1 MVSVT
6 PIPSS
11 SASADSRRL
20 VRLYYAFQFFFSLLL
35 WVPIFVA
42 YQQRLGLDDTQ
53 IFGIQSIY
61 YIAFC
66 VLEIPTGM
74 MADVIG
80 RRRSIR
86 YGALILIVANLVV
99 VGIPEAVP
107 AYAGFVA
114 HWLLIALSRSLI
126 SGASSAYL
134 YDALAQ
140 RGDVEIYK
148 QAEGNAR
155 AYALVGKIAVWSVVG
170 FLMQWHLTLPY
181 WLTALSAVGAFAVA
195 LVLPADSFNAP
206 LTLRETLMGPVRL
219 LPQAFKAMR
228 SSPLLA
234 LLMLQGVGLFV
245 LVRLCQVNL
254 FQPILGAKGFG
265 VEAFGV
271 VLAATSIFEA
281 IGSARPAW
289 MRRWMSDFN
298 AVTALTI
305 LMAATL
311 SVMAVGDKWVA
322 VLGLAAFSF
331 IAGISFPIQR
341 QVLNDAIPHPSLR
354 ATLLSVESIVD
365 RSVCA
370 WAALRLGEFL
380 ARGALNPFLHL
391 SAIVAVVF
399 TGVIALV
406 VPAVRARSAQRA
418 AAI

>member
-1 MVSVT
+1 MVSVA
-6 PIPSS
+6 PIPAESV
-11 SASADSRRL
+11 SADSRR
-20 VRLYYAFQFFFSLLL
+20 VIRLYYAFQFCFSLLL

-42 YQQRLGLDDTQ
+42 YQHQVGLDDTQ
-53 IFGIQSIY
+53 VFGIQSIY

-86 YGALILIVANLVV
+86 FGAFVLIAANLVI

-107 AYAGFVA
+107 AYAGFLL

-134 YDALAQ
+134 YDALAA
-140 RGDVEIYK
+140 RGNAELYK

-155 AYALVGKIAVWSVVG
+155 AYALIGKIAGWSVIG
-170 FLMQWHLTLPY
+170 FLMQLHFTLPY
-181 WLTALSAVGAFAVA
+181 WLTALSAVFAFAVA
-195 LVLPADSFNAP
+195 MILPADALDKP
-206 LTLRETLMGPVRL
+206 LTLRATLMGPVEL
-219 LPQAFKAMR
+219 LPRAFAAMR
-228 SSPLLA
+228 ASPVLV

-254 FQPILGAKGFG
+254 FQPILGDKGFG
-265 VEAFGV
+265 VEAFGI

-289 MRRWMSDFN
+289 MRRWMSDVN
-298 AVTALTI
+298 AVTVLTVVMAL
-305 LMAATL
+305 TL
-311 SVMAVGDKWVA
+311 SVMAFGDKWVA
-322 VLGLAAFSF
+322 VAGLSAFSF
-331 IAGISFPIQR
+331 VAGISFPIQR

-370 WAALRLGEFL
+370 WAALQLGEFL
-380 ARGALNPFLHL
+380 ANGALNRFLHT
-391 SAIVAVVF
+391 SAIAAAVF
-399 TGVIALV
+399 TTAIALCLPV
-406 VPAVRARSAQRA
+406 VKARNAARA
-418 AAI
+418 IPT